1 MFPLLNRA
9 KTVLREIISKKYDF
23 LCDGEALKVF
33 RIYRCHPVYE
43 ENFLFFFNSAL
54 FRVDPEVEGKGLD
67 YEHAVLAVAR
77 LAKFHAVSY
86 AYRYVGRGGGVDT
99 GSHEDGT
106 TGRMGNL

>member
-1 MFPLLNRA
+1 MR
-9 KTVLREIISKKYDF
+9 KGF
-23 LCDGEALKVF
+23 L
-33 RIYRCHPVYE
+33 IYE

-86 AYRYVGRGGGVDT
+86 AYRYVGG
-99 GSHEDGT
+99 E
-106 TGRMGNL
+106 GRQDSQS